1 MHLVG
6 LVLKRHLLLAL
17 LWTCTT
23 SWILDRRRPS
33 GRLYSSSSRLHQRNL
48 RLRLQRNLRPRLLDL
63 RLRLL
68 DLNLRLRSGGLY
80 FWILL
85 LRLCEMIATSAGSLV
100 RILRV
105 VGTSKGKARAM
116 VGKAMRRTCTCRSSQ
131 KALVQRQPRR
141 LLRLLLRTCT

>member
-33 GRLYSSSSRLHQRNL
+33 GRLYSSSSRLHQRSL
-48 RLRLQRNLRPRLLDL
+48 RLRLQRNLRLRLLDL

-85 LRLCEMIATSAGSLV
+85 VRLCEMIATSATSLV

-105 VGTSKGKARAM
+105 VGTSKG

-141 LLRLLLRTCT
+141 LLRLLLRTCQ